1 MTRRQSPQAALVA
14 IVILAAAGWSAA
26 IPPKT
31 ATITPSSRL
40 SWRLLGPDNEPVRGY
55 RFRLTSESSGL
66 VAESRP
72 TDEEGSVQLPVLVPG
87 RYGVTLLTSDR
98 RPCDT
103 EFSPIQITDQKP
115 PEFTTV
121 LARQPECANERIK
134 PAFRMREPG
143 GGRGRGP

>member
-1 MTRRQSPQAALVA
+1 MTRRQTPQAALAA
-14 IVILAAAGWSAA
+14 IVIFAAVGWSAA

-40 SWRLLGPDNEPVRGY
+40 SWRLLGPDNEPARGY
-55 RFRLTSESSGL
+55 RFRLTNERSGL

-72 TDEEGSVQLPVLVPG
+72 TDEEGSVRLPILVPG
-87 RYGVTLLTSDR
+87 RYSVTLLTSDR

-103 EFSPIQITDQKP
+103 KFSPIQITDQKP

-121 LARQPECANERIK
+121 LAREPECASERIK
-134 PAFRMREPG
+134 PAFRMRES
-143 GGRGRGP
+143 GGRLGKSS